1 MAPEYTDIC
10 IFDIFIRSIV
20 LFMVRALYGWRLFI
34 FPKSNACQG
43 ATTFVATFA
52 ILLCNL
58 SFWFVTFKSTSGAS
72 EKNYSTFSVVFIL
85 LNSKSKGSFPN
96 SFHAEALSLSLMP
109 IFSSFTVSCRC

>member
-72 EKNYSTFSVVFIL
+72 EKMIAHFL
-85 LNSKSKGSFPN
+85 
-96 SFHAEALSLSLMP
+96 
-109 IFSSFTVSCRC
+109 